1 MIRSLFGLSALCLL
15 AIATAFLCRTP
26 IGWINLRPALIS
38 RLARLSAKRFDP
50 KNRAEAGENY
60 VLSRSAMEEA
70 IQLYTPDKSARHQA
84 WVSPLYAP
92 SLAGLPATLITTAHL
107 DPLRDQGEAYAQR
120 LRAQGVQVR
129 LKRFPAT
136 IHDFIGSAK
145 ALRASSAM
153 AVEMLRGVNTRE
165 RNASGDA

>member
-1 MIRSLFGLSALCLL
+1 MSVTSHSAPEK
-15 AIATAFLCRTP
+15 IVATTTY
-26 IGWINLRPALIS
+26 S
-38 RLARLSAKRFDP
+38 
-50 KNRAEAGENY
+50 
-60 VLSRSAMEEA
+60 
-70 IQLYTPDKSARHQA
+70 
-84 WVSPLYAP
+84 P
-92 SLAGLPATLITTAHL
+92 SLAGLPTTLITTAHL

-145 ALRASSAM
+145 ALRTSSDM

>member
-1 MIRSLFGLSALCLL
+1 MTTSRRDFIKAQAVATAAAAAGIGRP
-15 AIATAFLCRTP
+15 AIAT
-26 IGWINLRPALIS
+26 
-38 RLARLSAKRFDP
+38 
-50 KNRAEAGENY
+50 
-60 VLSRSAMEEA
+60 
-70 IQLYTPDKSARHQA
+70 
-84 WVSPLYAP
+84 
-92 SLAGLPATLITTAHL
+92 TLITTAHL

-129 LKRFPAT
+129 LKRVPAT

-145 ALRASSAM
+145 ALRASSDM

>member
-1 MIRSLFGLSALCLL
+1 MKWVLETDENFFNGGPHLYFAMRNVALPPSLGGKPEDGLKHFRMVESLTRGTHLL
-15 AIATAFLCRTP
+15 AKL
-26 IGWINLRPALIS
+26 L
-38 RLARLSAKRFDP
+38 
-50 KNRAEAGENY
+50 
-60 VLSRSAMEEA
+60 
-70 IQLYTPDKSARHQA
+70 QA
-84 WVSPLYAP
+84 QFYAP
-92 SLAGLPATLITTAHL
+92 SLAGLPTTLITTAHL

-145 ALRASSAM
+145 ALRTSSDM